1 MRIGIDLG
9 GTKIAGI
16 LMGDDGHVLAHE
28 RVATPAG
35 DYSAT
40 LDAVANLVVHLE
52 AGQREAGQREAGLEQ
67 PAVVGVG
74 TPGSPSPNSGL
85 MRNCNS
91 TCLNGHPLKQDLEAR
106 LKRLVTLA
114 NDADC
119 FALSEAVDGAGADAG
134 TVFGVIL
141 GTGVGGG
148 VVVNQQLLDGANA
161 IAGEWGHNPF
171 PVAHYQG
178 SVGDSRACYCGRTD
192 CIETFLSGPGLSLS
206 YRQASGRELAAQQI
220 AEAASNGEAQALTVL
235 SDYCEQLACALA
247 TVINVLDPH
256 AIILGGGLSN
266 IPLLYEE
273 VPKRWRKY
281 IFSDVYHTQLL
292 PARYGDD
299 SGVRGAA
306 WL

>member
-9 GTKIAGI
+9 GTKIAGV
-16 LMGDDGHVLAHE
+16 LMDDGGRVLAHQ
-28 RVATPAG
+28 RVATPAQ
-35 DYSAT
+35 DYTAT
-40 LDAVANLVVHLE
+40 LDAVANLIGHLD
-52 AGQREAGQREAGLEQ
+52 AAHADAGLAQ
-67 PAVVGVG
+67 PTVIGVG
-74 TPGSPSPNSGL
+74 TPGSPSPASGL

-91 TCLNGHPLKQDLEAR
+91 TCLNGQPLKQDLEAR
-106 LKRLVTLA
+106 LERPVTLA

-148 VVVNQQLLDGANA
+148 VVVNKQLLSGANA

-171 PVAHYQG
+171 PVARYQRPLSG
-178 SVGDSRACYCGRTD
+178 SRACYCGRTD

-206 YRQASGRELAAQQI
+206 YRQADGQELTAQQI
-220 AEAASNGEAQALTVL
+220 AEAADKGEAQALAVL
-235 SDYCEQLACALA
+235 ADYCEQLACALA

-256 AIILGGGLSN
+256 AVILGGGLSN
-266 IPLLYEE
+266 IPLLYQE

-292 PARYGDD
+292 PACYGDD